1 MKCTILNRNY
11 PPNGGITG
19 HSANELA
26 GYLQAHGVDV
36 RVVTL
41 GVSYGVAGGLSD
53 QVHGS
58 VTSLKTLY
66 HGKQKIL
73 RLIASVMDGLRMAS
87 RAFREDHGP
96 VICMTD
102 PALLPCW
109 VSRNAKKKNRPW
121 FYWAMDL
128 FPEAFVSSGLAA
140 ENTIVYHWLYRS
152 IRASSPDTLIALG
165 PKQAEFIES
174 SFAPIKRV
182 VILPCGISD
191 GTLNSGDAPDWY
203 RDHSEKVLLG
213 YVGNLGEAHDPD
225 FVIEVMKSIDP
236 ITQHFILVGYGAKAD
251 RVCAIGRKL
260 PGVTVLARV
269 KREHLRFIDVH
280 LATLLP
286 EWDHVCVPSKAV
298 SAVCEGGCLVLCC
311 SEKNDNWELLQNA
324 SWRVE
329 PYWARENQIPKLV
342 KSLDRK
348 TVAFKKR
355 KADLV
360 KKDLLLSKSR
370 AFSHILEEIMAASS

>member
-1 MKCTILNRNY
+1 MRCTILNRNY

-36 RVVTL
+36 KVVTV
-41 GVSYGVAGGLSD
+41 GVPYGAAGGLSD
-53 QVHGS
+53 KVYGS
-58 VTSLKTLY
+58 ITSLKTLY
-66 HGKQKIL
+66 HGKQKHL
-73 RLIASVMDGLRMAS
+73 RLLASVMDGLRMAS
-87 RAFREDHGP
+87 HAFKADHGP

-109 VSRNAKKKNRPW
+109 VSRNAAKKNRPW

-128 FPEAFVSSGLAA
+128 YPEALVASGLAA
-140 ENTIVYHWLYRS
+140 EKTAIYDWFYRS
-152 IRASSPDTLIALG
+152 TRASAPDTLIALG
-165 PKQAEFIES
+165 PNQAEFIAS
-174 SFAPIKRV
+174 SFAPIKRA

-191 GTLNSGDAPDWY
+191 GNSESGDAPEWY
-203 RDHSEKVLLG
+203 LDHSEKVLLG

-236 ITQHFILVGYGAKAD
+236 VTQHFILVGYGAKAD

-269 KREHLRFIDVH
+269 EREHLRFIDVH

-311 SEKNDNWELLQNA
+311 SEQNDNWELLQNA
-324 SWRVE
+324 SWRVD
-329 PYWARENQIPKLV
+329 PHWARENQITKLV
-342 KSLDRK
+342 QSLTRK
-348 TVAFKKR
+348 TVTLKKR
-355 KADLV
+355 EADLV
-360 KKDLLLSKSR
+360 KNDLLLSKSR
-370 AFSHILEEIMAASS
+370 AFSYILEEIRAASS